1 MSQMVVA
8 PRPSPSAPAARPTE
22 PPRVPEPVRCLV
34 CAGRRRVYLGAGR
47 VRWCPVCGGSGRVG
61 QTERVEAGG

>member
-1 MSQMVVA
+1 MSQMVVGPRPAPSDQA
-8 PRPSPSAPAARPTE
+8 PRPPQ
-22 PPRVPEPVRCLV
+22 PPRAPESVRCLV

-47 VRWCPVCGGSGRVG
+47 VRWCPVCGGTGRVG